1 MSNRVSQP
9 YDSLIVQNPVATH
22 TSTTTK
28 RVSIKISID
37 DEYVCGR
44 KYCRYCLK
52 NYDDGK
58 EKSNGLCPY
67 CRGICYCTRCSRND
81 MMVRLKSMYI
91 LMGGDINRLQRGSL
105 FEKYYGGG
113 EEAMDLRKKEK

>member
-1 MSNRVSQP
+1 M
-9 YDSLIVQNPVATH
+9 
-22 TSTTTK
+22 
-28 RVSIKISID
+28 
-37 DEYVCGR
+37 CGR

-58 EKSNGLCPY
+58 DKSNGLCPY

-105 FEKYYGGG
+105 FERYYGGG
-113 EEAMDLRKKEK
+113 EEAMDLRRKESGGKEAREAPKTPRKSSGVPNRMNEKMLNIRFQL